1 MSKSPILITDVTI
14 KKLHKFRVENHFLI
28 DGEKYFYSP
37 IRDCLIRVD
46 YIKKHNELISNG
58 RGFEAFVEYLQNNL
72 LS

>member
-46 YIKKHNELISNG
+46 YIKKHN
-58 RGFEAFVEYLQNNL
+58 
-72 LS
+72 